1 MIFRQTQKFRLETI
15 MSFENFS
22 LMFEDKSLRR
32 MKASE
37 IGGSPSGFIQSSI
50 QHYIGVYQKFLRLF

>member
-1 MIFRQTQKFRLETI
+1 